1 MAPRGAFLCMA
12 DLILDRLSGLLE
24 PCVEAMG
31 YELADLE
38 LKRERRGQV
47 LRLFIDQ
54 DSGIGLED
62 CERVS
67 GQVSALLDVED
78 PIPGHYNLEVS
89 SPGLDRKLAK
99 PEHFDR
105 FAGRRVQVRMRG
117 AHLGRRN
124 FGGTLLAR
132 EGEVIVLDVHD
143 GTGRVELDLRDV
155 MVARLAPEIRF
166 ED

>member
-1 MAPRGAFLCMA
+1 MEKM
-12 DLILDRLSGLLE
+12 ILDRLNGLLT
-24 PCVEAMG
+24 PCVEALG

-38 LKRERRGQV
+38 LKREHRGQV

-54 DSGIGLED
+54 ESGIALDD

-67 GQVSALLDVED
+67 SQVSALLDVED

-105 FAGRRVQVRMRG
+105 FAGRRVQVRMRRD
-117 AHLGRRN
+117 HDGRRK
-124 FGGTLLAR
+124 FGGTLLER
-132 EGEVIVLDVHD
+132 KGEYIVVDVND
-143 GTGRVELDLRDV
+143 GTGRVELSLDDIKI
-155 MVARLAPEIRF
+155 ARLAPEVRF
-166 ED
+166 GD

>member
-1 MAPRGAFLCMA
+1 MANM
-12 DLILDRLSGLLE
+12 ILDRLNGLLA

-54 DSGIGLED
+54 DSGIGLDD

-105 FAGRRVQVRMRG
+105 FAGRRVQVRLRG
-117 AHLGRRN
+117 EHLGRRN
-124 FGGTLLAR
+124 FGGTLLSR
-132 EGEVIVLDVHD
+132 EGESITLDVPD
-143 GTGRVELDLRDV
+143 GTGQVEFSLEDI
-155 MVARLAPEIRF
+155 MVARLAPEIRV
-166 ED
+166 DG

>member
-1 MAPRGAFLCMA
+1 MANM
-12 DLILDRLSGLLE
+12 ILDRLNGLLA
-24 PCVEAMG
+24 PCVEALG

-38 LKRERRGQV
+38 LKRESRGQV

-54 DSGIGLED
+54 ESGIALDD
-62 CERVS
+62 CELVS

-105 FAGRRVQVRMRG
+105 FAGRRVQIRMRRG
-117 AHLGRRN
+117 HDGRRN
-124 FGGTLLAR
+124 FGGTLLERRGGCVA
-132 EGEVIVLDVHD
+132 VDVND
-143 GTGRVELDLRDV
+143 GTGKVELSMDDIK
-155 MVARLAPEIRF
+155 VARLAPEIRV
-166 ED
+166 EG

>member
-1 MAPRGAFLCMA
+1 M
-12 DLILDRLSGLLE
+12 ILDRLNGLLA
-24 PCVEAMG
+24 PCVEALG

-38 LKRERRGQV
+38 LKRESRGQV

-54 DSGIGLED
+54 ESGIALDD
-62 CERVS
+62 CELVS

-105 FAGRRVQVRMRG
+105 FAGRRVQIRMRRG
-117 AHLGRRN
+117 HDGRRN
-124 FGGTLLAR
+124 FGGTLLERRGGCVA
-132 EGEVIVLDVHD
+132 VDVND
-143 GTGRVELDLRDV
+143 GTGKVELSMDDIK
-155 MVARLAPEIRF
+155 VARLAPEIRV
-166 ED
+166 EG

>member
-1 MAPRGAFLCMA
+1 MSWRTWN
-12 DLILDRLSGLLE
+12 SE
-24 PCVEAMG
+24 
-31 YELADLE
+31 
-38 LKRERRGQV
+38 REHRGQV

-54 DSGIGLED
+54 ESGIALDD
-62 CERVS
+62 CELVS

-105 FAGRRVQVRMRG
+105 FAGRRVRIRLRRD
-117 AHLGRRN
+117 HNGRRK
-124 FGGTLLAR
+124 FGGILLER
-132 EGEVIVLDVHD
+132 KGGIVVVDVND
-143 GTGRVELDLRDV
+143 GTGQVELNLDDIKI
-155 MVARLAPEIRF
+155 ARLAPEIRI